1 MYFPFDSLDLFDEV
15 TEQHHGRALSPGSV
29 DNNVLARRDPTITE
43 KVAVKTRASPTIT
56 GSDTEIRIITEAT
69 ATGRT
74 PSRHAVPAKAIITE
88 KMISGMVDILRHIT
102 LHSFG

>member
-15 TEQHHGRALSPGSV
+15 TQQQHGRAFPSASA
-29 DNNVLARRDPTITE
+29 DNNVLARRDPPITE
-43 KVAVKTRASPTIT
+43 KVAIKTRTSPTIT

-69 ATGRT
+69 TTGRT

-88 KMISGMVDILRHIT
+88 KMISGMIDILRHIT
-102 LHSFG
+102 LHSCG